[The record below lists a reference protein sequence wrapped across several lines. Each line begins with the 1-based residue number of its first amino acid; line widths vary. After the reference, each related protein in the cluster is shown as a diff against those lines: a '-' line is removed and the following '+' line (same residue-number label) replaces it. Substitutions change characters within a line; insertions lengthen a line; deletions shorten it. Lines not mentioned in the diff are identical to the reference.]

1 MKKINEGIL
10 MGRDRWGRGIV
21 LTPDGEFRHR
31 FVPRDAKKGQIIQFK
46 SSNNWQSS
54 IAVAA
59 SITAMAVLFTGMGW
73 GYRFWDHKGLAQLY
87 TPNPPR
93 GEIYATLN
101 LGSPERVELDL
112 DEEGRIVL
120 VRIHGKNYPQHKA
133 LGHLVSE
140 TLRDRQDFF
149 AELEINSGEPLGC
162 YLKNESEDSSK
173 KRKGSTK
180 AK

>member
-10 MGRDRWGRGIV
+10 MGRDRWGRGIL
-21 LTPDGEFRHR
+21 LTPDGDFRSM
-31 FVPRDAKKGQIIQFK
+31 FVPREVKKGQIVQFK
-46 SSNNWQSS
+46 SLSSWQSS
-54 IAVAA
+54 VAVAV
-59 SITAMAVLFTGMGW
+59 SITAMAVFFTGMGW
-73 GYRFWDHKGLAQLY
+73 GYRFWDHKGLAQLN

-101 LGSPERVELDL
+101 LGSPEKIELDL
-112 DEEGRIVL
+112 DEGGRIVL
-120 VRIHGKNYPQHKA
+120 VRIHGKDYPQHKA

-140 TLRDRQDFF
+140 TLKDRQEFF

-162 YLKNESEDSSK
+162 YLKNETEDSIQ
-173 KRKGSTK
+173 KRKGSTL